1 MSKGIF
7 REALEELMDQEAAVM
22 KERMRE
28 SINQTS
34 CHLSFNPTRYYFV
47 INSVFKDAFQKPLY
61 KPHLAFLSLSLEA
74 IENVIQSRNLAF
86 AFRYSAASSL
96 LRQSLELLIRGSFL
110 DSMAYDV
117 ITKSSKE
124 YCSAFREE
132 IENRLDDDV
141 ELKKWAKD
149 STIFIHDI
157 ANNLENKP
165 EGENPIPN
173 LHDMVLN
180 LEKRQ
185 LLSPIP
191 DGITYGLYR
200 NLCKFV
206 HGAVYSTDIHHRS
219 KEGSSAFTA
228 SFVGPA
234 FERFLGNFD
243 RAIDTGLV
251 LTFNLLRREMSSE
264 QVSKA
269 SRRILEDED
278 IHYDLKN
285 MPNFLKLCNDSI

>member
-1 MSKGIF
+1 
-7 REALEELMDQEAAVM
+7 MDQEAAVM

-28 SINQTS
+28 SINETS

-47 INSVFKDAFQKPLY
+47 INSHFKDAFQESLY
-61 KPHLAFLSLSLEA
+61 KPHLAFLSLSWEA

-86 AFRYSAASSL
+86 AFRYSAASSI
-96 LRQSLELLIRGSFL
+96 LRQSLELIIRGPFL

-117 ITKSSKE
+117 ITRSSKK
-124 YCSAFREE
+124 YCPAFREE
-132 IENRLDDDV
+132 IKNRLDDDV
-141 ELKKWAKD
+141 ELGKWAKD

-157 ANNLENKP
+157 VNNLENKP

-173 LHDMVLN
+173 FHDIVVN

-200 NLCKFV
+200 NLCKSV
-206 HGAVYSTDIHHRS
+206 HGAVYSTDIHYRS
-219 KEGSSAFTA
+219 EEGASAFTA
-228 SFVGPA
+228 VFVRSA

-243 RAIDTGLV
+243 RTIDTSLV
-251 LTFNLLRREMSSE
+251 LTFNLLRREMSTE

-269 SRRILEDED
+269 SQRILEDED
-278 IHYDLKN
+278 IDYDLKN
-285 MPNFLKLCNDSI
+285 MPNFLKLCNESI